1 VHSTR
6 QLLEITIELEKR
18 SMALYVRFA
27 KLFAEAPE
35 LRDFWF
41 GMARDEARHVGA
53 LALVTSVLEV
63 EGLLDRPS
71 MVIVDD
77 VAFENLNALLDRHQA
92 AADDSI
98 TLGRALA
105 IAVEIEETELEDL
118 VGDLLKAIQDRDE
131 YQRCQRLL
139 VHDLS
144 ELSYMI
150 ERHCPDVALLHR
162 CDELVNRHAA
172 TLDAPGN

>member
-27 KLFAEAPE
+27 KLFAGTPK

-53 LALVTSVLEV
+53 LALVTSVLEL

-77 VAFENLNALLDRHQA
+77 AAFANLNALLDRHQA

-98 TLGRALA
+98 SLERALA

-118 VGDLLKAIQDRDE
+118 VGDLLKALRDREE

-150 ERHCPDVALLHR
+150 ERHCPDSNLLHR

-172 TLDAPGN
+172 TLNAAGS

>member
-6 QLLEITIELEKR
+6 ELLETTIELEKR

-27 KLFAEAPE
+27 RIFTSASE

-53 LALVTSVLEV
+53 LALVTTVLES

-71 MVIVDD
+71 EVIIGDD
-77 VAFENLNALLDRHQA
+77 AFVHLRASLDRYQA
-92 AADDSI
+92 ETDDSI
-98 TLGRALA
+98 SLDRALA

-118 VGDLLKAIQDRDE
+118 VGDLLKALQDRNE

-150 ERHCPDVALLHR
+150 EQHCRDSGLLHR

-172 TLDAPGN
+172 ELNTAGK